1 MKKTII
7 AAAILAA
14 GIVNAQETVRP
25 NEVTV
30 ENTKVRSSRTQ
41 SQITLGSGRNTDT
54 FTLYRWENST
64 APVNGSDLNSL
75 ENQIKSQANMHQ
87 NTRNGVD
94 NLRDTKADKVDLD
107 ATNATVDANKK
118 AQDNVNFSLQSGI
131 TNETNRATAAENNLQ
146 KQISSE
152 SSRAQAA
159 ELAITREARQIGA
172 MAMAAAAA
180 AGATPVGD
188 RKTAISAAVGT
199 YAGYSALS
207 IGASHIVNPRTKM
220 FGSVTSSNGGTTGAA
235 VGVSF
240 SF

>member
-1 MKKTII
+1 MVSLSALSSTFNKETYMKKTII

-41 SQITLGSGRNTDT
+41 SEITLGSGRNTDT

-94 NLRDTKADKVDLD
+94 NLRDTKADKVDL
-107 ATNATVDANKK
+107 ALLTRPP
-118 AQDNVNFSLQSGI
+118 AQQQRRIICKNRLARNRHAPKQQKWLSLGKLVRSVLWLWRQRRRQGLLQLVIERQQSPQLLVHTPDTPLCLSG
-131 TNETNRATAAENNLQ
+131 RL
-146 KQISSE
+146 ISLT
-152 SSRAQAA
+152 RAQ
-159 ELAITREARQIGA
+159 RC
-172 MAMAAAAA
+172 
-180 AGATPVGD
+180 
-188 RKTAISAAVGT
+188 
-199 YAGYSALS
+199 
-207 IGASHIVNPRTKM
+207 
-220 FGSVTSSNGGTTGAA
+220 SVL
-235 VGVSF
+235 
-240 SF
+240 